1 MPIEVNWFNDSQS
14 VVYLA
19 VSDPWTWNDF
29 FSASRQAALLTQQ
42 VRHEVCFLADFTYAK
57 QFPHGVSLQRIRT
70 IFDFKHPNSGVL
82 VSFGVSPFMRV
93 MLNTVLSAV
102 GRVDTRAMTVN
113 TLDDALGVIAEYRA
127 THGHCPT

>member
-19 VSDPWTWNDF
+19 VSDPWTWDDF

-42 VRHEVCFLADFTYAK
+42 VQQEVCFLADFTHSK
-57 QFPHGVSLQRIRT
+57 QFPRGISLHRIRT
-70 IFDFKHPNSGVL
+70 ILDFKHRNSGVL

-102 GRVDTRAMTVN
+102 GRVNANAVIVN
-113 TLDDALGVIAEYRA
+113 TLEDALGVIESHRVARR
-127 THGHCPT
+127 